1 MNPNLAHS
9 GLATGG
15 LLCPLSGV
23 KQTCRLGLGMFTI
36 DPKRKF
42 GPMAFVSAFEGR
54 TDARRERSG
63 FPTLPIV
70 TLTQAVEDLVQVE
83 EECSATPFELRKACL

>member
-1 MNPNLAHS
+1 M
-9 GLATGG
+9 
-15 LLCPLSGV
+15 
-23 KQTCRLGLGMFTI
+23 KRTCRSGLGMFTI
-36 DPKRKF
+36 DPNRKF

>member
-1 MNPNLAHS
+1 MSAFRDE
-9 GLATGG
+9 
-15 LLCPLSGV
+15 V
-23 KQTCRLGLGMFTI
+23 RLGLGMFTI

-42 GPMAFVSAFEGR
+42 GPIAFVSAFEGR